1 MHNLYDLWQKGIMP
15 WQWDWENYSGKN
27 KDMVGFFYSE
37 DLENI
42 LQIQIYER
50 EYNRLHPQR

>member
-1 MHNLYDLWQKGIMP
+1 MP